1 MRPVLAQIRIP
12 GHSVPAV
19 MGVIH
24 HRRSPPHETLATS
37 CGQRVRVRGLGLC
50 TKMAV
55 HPRTSMASPS
65 LTCQRCSPTGMMW
78 RTVLSCAAERRMR
91 AHSGDDTVSARDHP
105 DQDSPSAQVLLLLA
119 SSRSPMHQPNG
130 KCPLSAR
137 RPRPTHPTTP
147 LADAAMPSRSRHCAP
162 ALLVPGRPNLTSLR
176 LSRLAPRPVDALL
189 SPLPMRC
196 SRPAGVL
203 QRPGVFDRSRSA
215 SDVFA
220 LAAAAPNHRHTAPP
234 VGFQPMWSQ
243 NSTEAAAPAVV
254 SYCRAHKSSALSS
267 ISALSQPRKGPEPRR
282 RMLTG
287 EFD

>member
-130 KCPLSAR
+130 KCPLIALPVCSNALASSTGLAPPRMCLRWPRLPLIIGTPPRLSAFSR
-137 RPRPTHPTTP
+137 CGLRTRLKRLRLRWSRIAGHTR
-147 LADAAMPSRSRHCAP
+147 AAHCRRSR
-162 ALLVPGRPNLTSLR
+162 R
-176 LSRLAPRPVDALL
+176 
-189 SPLPMRC
+189 
-196 SRPAGVL
+196 
-203 QRPGVFDRSRSA
+203 
-215 SDVFA
+215 
-220 LAAAAPNHRHTAPP
+220 
-234 VGFQPMWSQ
+234 
-243 NSTEAAAPAVV
+243 
-254 SYCRAHKSSALSS
+254 
-267 ISALSQPRKGPEPRR
+267 
-282 RMLTG
+282 
-287 EFD
+287 